1 MSQSEVLLR
10 EVQQLK
16 ESILELHAE
25 QQTKL
30 QALETSQ
37 RDILYVMKR
46 MSADDREKRLI
57 LNLKRSVEIDYDL
70 HVKGNLAA
78 WTAEYCKSCRSIR
91 YEIPCLDGAK
101 HASN

>member
-1 MSQSEVLLR
+1 MLQSGELLR

-30 QALETSQ
+30 QALETSH
-37 RDILYVMKR
+37 REILYVMKR

-57 LNLKRSVEIDYDL
+57 LNLKRSIEIDYDL

-91 YEIPCLDGAK
+91 YAFSCFHCAK
-101 HASN
+101 LS